1 MENNPTCLWVVAAA
15 LRAAD
20 GRWLMQQRPA
30 GKPDGG
36 LWEFPGGK
44 VETGEMPHDALVR
57 ELHEELAITLEPSD
71 LVPLT
76 FATATPNIAERTAP
90 GGPVILLYTLT
101 RWCGSPVSQEGGVA
115 RWFAREALAK
125 LSMPPLDRVLL
136 AALPE

>member
-30 GKPDGG
+30 SKPHGG

-44 VETGEMPHDALVR
+44 VEAHEMPHDALVR

-71 LVPLT
+71 LIPLT
-76 FATATPNIAERTAP
+76 FATATPGIADRAAS
-90 GGPVILLYTLT
+90 GRPVILLYTLN
-101 RWCGSPVSQEGGVA
+101 RWRGLPNSQEGGTA
-115 RWFAREALAK
+115 RWFAREALSG
-125 LSMPPLDRVLL
+125 LPMPPLDRVLL
-136 AALPE
+136 SALPG